1 MLSRAAKTVMVA
13 TAFAPILL
21 TLAFVNWWTGQPP
34 IFWLGYGIAAL
45 LLALVC
51 VLILK
56 ESARRLER
64 VSVPIESVKPADKE
78 VLAFVLS
85 YLLPLANVSTVN
97 KIDPAIL
104 IFIVLLLLLVVFTT
118 NSYHFNPLLGLFG
131 YRFYEVTTKKKVGF
145 VLVTRR
151 IVRDTSAI
159 GALVQLTDYIV
170 LEPDE

>member
-1 MLSRAAKTVMVA
+1 MLSKVAKTVMVA

-21 TLAFVNWWTGQPP
+21 TLAFVNWWTDQPSV
-34 IFWLGYGIAAL
+34 FWIGYGTGAL

-78 VLAFVLS
+78 VLAFILS
-85 YLLPLANVSTVN
+85 YLLPLANVSN
-97 KIDPAIL
+97 LNRIDPAVL
-104 IFIVLLLLLVVFTT
+104 IFIVLLLLFVVFTT

-145 VLVTRR
+145 VLITRR

-159 GALVQLTDYIV
+159 GALVQLTDYML
-170 LEPDE
+170 LELDE